1 MQSEFP
7 SPSFIW
13 GDLAERFE
21 TELTRQKSEIWRLSG
36 LSEEYGGSAE
46 GDFYR
51 EREQKAFIE
60 LRYGSF
66 QLQQLHRHPRSQR
79 RNDDG

>member
-21 TELTRQKSEIWRLSG
+21 SELTRPKIGNLAIVRFT
-36 LSEEYGGSAE
+36 GGRAE

-51 EREQKAFIE
+51 EREQKALIE